1 MSSPLAAM
9 SVATRTRI
17 VPFLKAERARSLA
30 PCDLSPWIA
39 STRTPAR
46 LRVRSTRSAPC
57 RVRVNTRAF
66 LISSPSRS
74 VFSRS
79 ALDDFST

>member
-1 MSSPLAAM
+1 MSRPRAAM

-17 VPFLKAERARSLA
+17 VPFLKAESARSLA

-46 LRVRSTRSAPC
+46 LKVRSTRSAPC

-66 LISSPSRS
+66 LISIVGEERFQQ
-74 VFSRS
+74 VR
-79 ALDDFST
+79 L